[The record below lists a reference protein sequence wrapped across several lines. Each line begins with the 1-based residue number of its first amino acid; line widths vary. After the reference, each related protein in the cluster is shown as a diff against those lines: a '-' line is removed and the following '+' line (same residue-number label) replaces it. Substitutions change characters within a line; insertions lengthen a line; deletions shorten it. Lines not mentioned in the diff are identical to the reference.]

1 MSALVDAIE
10 QVAKAARLAPWCLHK
25 VLQMTQ
31 NGVANSRADASSGL
45 PRYALVAND
54 LMERIAA
61 GEYPIGSLLPKE
73 VDLSAEYGISRHTMR
88 EALRRLDEAGL
99 VSRRRRAGTEVL
111 AAAPVA
117 SYRQPINSIDDLLQ
131 YGEATEVRVR
141 RKARIKCNGTL
152 AKMLGS
158 EKGREWLRVETI
170 RTRPGDRRP
179 ICHTT
184 IYLNADLPDIDARV
198 GALSG
203 PVSAMI
209 ENVYGVRIEEIE
221 QTIRAVSLDT
231 ASARRLRVQPG
242 SPALQAIRR
251 YYDATKRL
259 IEFAIAVHP
268 GERFVYVTR
277 LRRQ

>member
-10 QVAKAARLAPWCLHK
+10 QVAKAARRAAWRLQK

-31 NGVANSRADASSGL
+31 NGVVNSRADASSGL

-117 SYRQPINSIDDLLQ
+117 SYRHRCRRENFRS
-131 YGEATEVRVR
+131 GAATPRHEPCFV
-141 RKARIKCNGTL
+141 K
-152 AKMLGS
+152 
-158 EKGREWLRVETI
+158 
-170 RTRPGDRRP
+170 
-179 ICHTT
+179 
-184 IYLNADLPDIDARV
+184 
-198 GALSG
+198 
-203 PVSAMI
+203 
-209 ENVYGVRIEEIE
+209 
-221 QTIRAVSLDT
+221 
-231 ASARRLRVQPG
+231 
-242 SPALQAIRR
+242 PA
-251 YYDATKRL
+251 
-259 IEFAIAVHP
+259 
-268 GERFVYVTR
+268 
-277 LRRQ
+277 

>member
-1 MSALVDAIE
+1 MSE
-10 QVAKAARLAPWCLHK
+10 MRE
-25 VLQMTQ
+25 
-31 NGVANSRADASSGL
+31 NGTANSGGEAAPGL
-45 PRYALVAND
+45 PRYARVAND

-73 VDLSAEYGISRHTMR
+73 VDLSVEYGISRHTMR

-111 AAAPVA
+111 AVVPAA

-141 RKARIKCNGTL
+141 RKARVKCNATL
-152 AKMLGS
+152 AKMLGC
-158 EKGREWLRVETI
+158 EKGREWLCVETI
-170 RTRPGDRRP
+170 RTRPGDPRP

-184 IYLNADLPDIDARV
+184 VYLNAELDEIDARV
-198 GALSG
+198 AALAG
-203 PVSAMI
+203 PISAMI
-209 ENVYGVRIEEIE
+209 ENVYGLRITEIE
-221 QTIRAVSLDT
+221 QSMQAVSLN
-231 ASARRLRVQPG
+231 AAGAKRLRVDPG
-242 SPALQAIRR
+242 SPALQAVRR
-251 YYDATKRL
+251 YYDATNRL
-259 IEFAIAVHP
+259 VELAIAVHP

>member
-1 MSALVDAIE
+1 MKGSR
-10 QVAKAARLAPWCLHK
+10 VAKATEAE
-25 VLQMTQ
+25 
-31 NGVANSRADASSGL
+31 VAGW
-45 PRYALVAND
+45 PRYAQVASD

-73 VDLSAEYGISRHTMR
+73 VDLSAKYGISRHTTR

-99 VSRRRRAGTEVL
+99 VARRRRVGTEIL
-111 AAAPVA
+111 AAVPAA

-131 YGEATEVRVR
+131 YGEATEIKVR
-141 RKARIKCNGTL
+141 RKARVKCNSAL
-152 AKMLGS
+152 AKMLGC
-158 EKGREWLRVETI
+158 EKGREWFRVETI
-170 RTRPGDRRP
+170 RTRPGEPRP

-184 IYLNADLPDIDARV
+184 VYLNCELDGIDRRI
-198 GALSG
+198 GALAG
-203 PVSAMI
+203 PISAMI
-209 ENVYGVRIEEIE
+209 ETIYGLRITEIE
-221 QTIRAVSLDT
+221 QSVQAVSLNT
-231 ASARRLRVQPG
+231 ASAKRLRVEPG

-259 IEFAIAVHP
+259 IELAIAVHP